1 MNVDINTKLI
11 KIINVV
17 YPKPTPKINGKVFLM
32 PKLKP
37 EYAATALFGPGVN
50 PNDKEIPISSNNS
63 GCIKIKLSEVR
74 FQILEM
80 DEQV

>member
-1 MNVDINTKLI
+1 
-11 KIINVV
+11 
-17 YPKPTPKINGKVFLM
+17 M

-50 PNDKEIPISSNNS
+50 PNDKEIPINSNNS